1 MEKLLFQDMSAGE
14 RLQMLMDNCIDGKP
28 IDGYSYQK
36 ELTKEQMQ
44 NAKDV
49 LAAAAIQLH
58 KIQEDKKEADKQ
70 FNEQIKQQKKLVESK
85 MEMIEQHSTLAV
97 ETVYPLI
104 YKEEQKVG
112 IYNRDGVLVDER
124 KATLQE
130 MREQT
135 LNFNDDKGK
144 EVANG

>member
-1 MEKLLFQDMSAGE
+1 
-14 RLQMLMDNCIDGKP
+14 MLMDNCIDGKP

>member
-1 MEKLLFQDMSAGE
+1 
-14 RLQMLMDNCIDGKP
+14 MLMDNCIDGKP

-36 ELTKEQMQ
+36 ELSKEQMQ

-85 MEMIEQHSTLAV
+85 MEMIEQRSTLAV

-130 MREQT
+130 MREQA
-135 LNFNDDKGK
+135 LNFNDNKGK

>member
-1 MEKLLFQDMSAGE
+1 
-14 RLQMLMDNCIDGKP
+14 MLMDNCIDGKP

-85 MEMIEQHSTLAV
+85 MEMIEQRSTLAV

-135 LNFNDDKGK
+135 LNFNDDNDDKGK